1 MWRPVWYEF
10 GGNTVINASAIAKK
24 SYLKNVWDFTVKL
37 HLDMSATTSIYSER
51 PLGNGCECP
60 RSDQVAQ
67 AIEYET
73 RETQYGLVSIFT
85 ALAVVGLGL

>member
-1 MWRPVWYEF
+1 M
-10 GGNTVINASAIAKK
+10 
-24 SYLKNVWDFTVKL
+24 WDFTVKL
-37 HLDMSATTSIYSER
+37 HLDISATIYSEQH
-51 PLGNGCECP
+51 LGNGCECP

-67 AIEYET
+67 AIEYEA